1 MTNTYKLAL
10 VILCAIIGTLLGQ
23 FALFISTIS
32 EFDHLHL
39 VIKLMISIFLTLIQL
54 GFMVYY
60 VNVGIEIMNPIS
72 LVMLVFIITF
82 ILQLITNIYIY
93 GNKNTIDDY
102 VGMVIM
108 IIGIFISKTQVFN

>member
-10 VILCAIIGTLLGQ
+10 VILCAIIGTLFGQ
-23 FALFISTIS
+23 FSLFIPVLS
-32 EFDHLHL
+32 EFDHLHML
-39 VIKLMISIFLTLIQL
+39 IKLMISIFLTLIQL

-60 VNVGIEIMNPIS
+60 VNFGIKIMNPIS

-82 ILQLITNIYIY
+82 ILQLITNVYIY
-93 GNKNTIDDY
+93 GNKNTLDDY

-108 IIGIFISKTQVFN
+108 IIGIFVSKTQVFN

>member
-1 MTNTYKLAL
+1 MTNTYKFAL
-10 VILCAIIGTLLGQ
+10 IIFCAIIGTLFGQ
-23 FALFISTIS
+23 FALFISTLR
-32 EFDHLHL
+32 EFDHLTMS
-39 VIKLMISIFLTLIQL
+39 IKMMISICFTLIQL

-60 VNVGIEIMNPIS
+60 VMFGIEIMNPIS